1 MKAIVVQKRNGE
13 FEEYNEN
20 KLRHSLQRSGTEDE
34 VVEILLKKVRT
45 ILHNGI
51 STKEIFD
58 FVFKELKKDKE
69 PSQFKYNLKN
79 ALITLKINGGYT
91 FEKFVGKLLGV
102 QGYEVKL
109 NQIVKGEL
117 ITHEIDVT
125 AKKGKEILMIEAK
138 HHDKPWL
145 GESIQTA
152 LYVYARFLDLKKSY
166 TKSMLVTNTKF
177 SPQVI
182 EYSNGVGIQLL
193 GWNFPKTNSLK
204 ELVEKFKLY
213 PITVLNIKKE
223 KILSYLENGI
233 ITIQDLQNVENL
245 SPAIKKEIE
254 EILKSN

>member
-1 MKAIVVQKRNGE
+1 
-13 FEEYNEN
+13 
-20 KLRHSLQRSGTEDE
+20 
-34 VVEILLKKVRT
+34 
-45 ILHNGI
+45 
-51 STKEIFD
+51 
-58 FVFKELKKDKE
+58 
-69 PSQFKYNLKN
+69 
-79 ALITLKINGGYT
+79 
-91 FEKFVGKLLGV
+91 
-102 QGYEVKL
+102 
-109 NQIVKGEL
+109 
-117 ITHEIDVT
+117 
-125 AKKGKEILMIEAK
+125 MIEAK